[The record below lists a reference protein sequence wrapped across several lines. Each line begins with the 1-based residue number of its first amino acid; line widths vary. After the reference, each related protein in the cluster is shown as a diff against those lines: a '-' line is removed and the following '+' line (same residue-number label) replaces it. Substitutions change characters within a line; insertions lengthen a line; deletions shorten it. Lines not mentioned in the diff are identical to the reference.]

1 MEFKDKVLYTRAKLN
16 LTQTDLAKR
25 LNVSVITI
33 VRWENG
39 SVMPTKKAEVAF
51 NIFCKENNV
60 IFEE

>member
-16 LTQTDLAKR
+16 LTQADMAKK

-60 IFEE
+60 IFEK